1 MSRRRIGSG
10 YLFASWFAYWLA
22 LFVITYW
29 RPLVTYWR
37 VTHTPQGHGTASFGF
52 SGNPFVLALWILG
65 PPILFTVLW
74 LAARRSETPPRG

>member
-1 MSRRRIGSG
+1 MSRRRIESG
-10 YLFASWFAYWLA
+10 YLFASWIA
-22 LFVITYW
+22 LFPITCW

-37 VTHTPQGHGTASFGF
+37 VTLTPEGHGTASFEF

-74 LAARRSETPPRG
+74 LAARRSEKTSTG